1 MVLVMEITLKPSTQ
15 GLTVFEL
22 IRREILGQIQKTRLR
37 LGIKHSNTTQ
47 GTWSHIWNAATVLVP
62 LVKNKYLKSEDKR
75 SAIREI
81 L

>member
-15 GLTVFEL
+15 GLTVFKL

-47 GTWSHIWNAATVLVP
+47 GT
-62 LVKNKYLKSEDKR
+62 
-75 SAIREI
+75 
-81 L
+81 